1 MPTTNEP
8 TPTPDD
14 VELPDPD
21 EPGISE
27 DERQRR
33 QAAVDERNEGPAS

>member
-1 MPTTNEP
+1 MA
-8 TPTPDD
+8 PTPDRQPND
-14 VELPDPD
+14 VDLPDPD

-33 QAAVDERNEGPAS
+33 QAAVDERNQGQRKS